1 MCKPSRGELGPRV
14 EVNPGWASSV
24 VGTSPTL
31 SLTGL
36 YNPSLQVSWPCLT
49 GNRQLGETEASGHPR
64 AICPSAPSL
73 ELGRAILN
81 GLSKAAGVSQPILS
95 LAFLSP
101 SVRLGGC
108 KESGVNVSR
117 GWGWSLGSMSSGP
130 FCGRWSPASG
140 EGSVQCGL
148 GSTVNSLWGFSLAPF

>member
-31 SLTGL
+31 SLIGL

-49 GNRQLGETEASGHPR
+49 GNRQLGETEAPGHPR

-81 GLSKAAGVSQPILS
+81 SLSKAAGVSQPILS

-108 KESGVNVSR
+108 KESGVNGSR
-117 GWGWSLGSMSSGP
+117 GWGVVLGVPELRPLLRKVEPGQRGR
-130 FCGRWSPASG
+130 FCAVRTG
-140 EGSVQCGL
+140 EHC
-148 GSTVNSLWGFSLAPF
+148 